1 MTLSV
6 IKDIIVSKKVV
17 FYLSRTDYGS
27 LSDNTLAALTKKGDG
42 KAFEEIYI
50 RYIKLI
56 YTIASKYHVDGYG
69 IEDLVQECLLAF
81 LIACKTYD
89 EKQKTSFKSYAVKC
103 AKNRISDLIK
113 KVNAKSSVPDSKL
126 VSIDTLN
133 NAETDSVEDYLME
146 REYLRTLFNHIEKL
160 LTAEERRVYKLY
172 SQGYSYK
179 EIAEETNS
187 TPKKIDNILQ
197 KIKKKLREDL

>member
-1 MTLSV
+1 M
-6 IKDIIVSKKVV
+6 
-17 FYLSRTDYGS
+17 LSRTDYGS

-56 YTIASKYHVDGYG
+56 YTLASKYHIDGYDAS
-69 IEDLVQECLLAF
+69 DLAQECLLAF
-81 LIACKTYD
+81 LIACKAYD
-89 EKQKTSFKSYAVKC
+89 DSQGASFKSYAVKC
-103 AKNRISDLIK
+103 AKNRLSDLIK
-113 KVNAKSSVPDSKL
+113 KVGARSNVPDSKL
-126 VSIDTLN
+126 VSIDSLN
-133 NAETDSVEDYLME
+133 GTEADSVEDYLLE

-160 LTAEERRVYKLY
+160 LTAEERKVYKMY
-172 SQGYSYK
+172 SQGYSYR
-179 EIAEETNS
+179 EIAEETAS